1 MLKFVQIRNHRSCG
15 SRPDQ
20 TTKRPNR
27 NPALSKDD
35 IIKYLQSHTIFSDLE
50 PAHIEVLADY
60 AEEKA
65 FSAQQLLFNQ
75 EETAEHFYILIDG
88 AIEVEVPAIAGP
100 NLVVQLLGADDV
112 LGWSWLIPPY
122 KWTFEAKARAD
133 SKVLVFDGKNLLQ
146 HCEKDHHFG
155 YSLMKRFA
163 GLMSERLHAA
173 RLKMMDSWAPAGW
186 A

>member
-1 MLKFVQIRNHRSCG
+1 M
-15 SRPDQ
+15 
-20 TTKRPNR
+20 
-27 NPALSKDD
+27 SKDD
-35 IIKYLQSHTIFSDLE
+35 IIKYLQSHTIFSDLQ
-50 PAHIEVLADY
+50 PAHIQVLADY

-65 FSAQQLLFNQ
+65 FTAGDLLFNQ
-75 EETAEHFYILIDG
+75 EEPAEHFYILIEG

-100 NLVVQLLGADDV
+100 NLVVQSLGADDV

-133 SKVLVFDGKNLLQ
+133 SKVLVFDGKTLLE
-146 HCEKDHHFG
+146 HCEKNHHFG

-173 RLKMMDSWAPAGW
+173 RRKMMDSWAPAGW

>member
-1 MLKFVQIRNHRSCG
+1 M
-15 SRPDQ
+15 
-20 TTKRPNR
+20 
-27 NPALSKDD
+27 SKDTV
-35 IIKYLQSHTIFSDLE
+35 IKYLQAHTIFSSLQ
-50 PAHIEVLADY
+50 PAYIEALADY

-65 FSAQQLLFNQ
+65 FTAGDLLFNQ
-75 EETAEHFYILIDG
+75 EEPAEHFYILIEG

-100 NLVVQLLGADDV
+100 NLVVQSLGADDV

-122 KWTFEAKARAD
+122 KWTFEAKATAD
-133 SKVLVFDGKNLLQ
+133 SKVLVFDGKALLQ
-146 HCEKDHHFG
+146 HCEKDHDFG

-173 RLKMMDSWAPAGW
+173 RLKMMDSWARTGW